1 MMRSMWSAASGMTA
15 QQLNL
20 DTISH
25 NLANVNTTGF
35 KRSRAEFQD
44 LLYQTL
50 RVAGTPIEGGSEVP
64 TGIQIGIGTQ
74 LSATVK
80 DHSQGSVIQTGNAYD
95 MAIVNGETS
104 KGGEGF
110 FQIILPDGTMA
121 YTRDGSF
128 KRSSDGRLSTADG
141 FLLQPEIIIPDIAS
155 GTDPMSLTVTG
166 EGIVSIM
173 VNNEPQELGRIQLAA
188 FVNPAG
194 LNSIGQNL
202 YTETGASGTP
212 AVTDPGSGGTGIIGH
227 KKLEISNVNI
237 VEEMVLM
244 ITAQRA
250 YELNSKAIQT
260 SDQMLGIANTLKR

>member
-15 QQLNL
+15 QQFNL

-25 NLANVNTTGF
+25 NLANVNTFGF

-50 RVAGTPIEGGSEVP
+50 RVAGTPVEGGAEIP

-74 LSATVK
+74 LAATAK
-80 DHSQGSVIQTGNAYD
+80 DHSAGSVIETGNPYD
-95 MAIVNGETS
+95 MAIVNSGTS
-104 KGGEGF
+104 SGGEGF
-110 FQIILPDGTMA
+110 FQIMLPDGSMA
-121 YTRDGSF
+121 YTRDGAF
-128 KRSSDGRLSTADG
+128 KRSSDGRLTTADG
-141 FLLQPEIIIPDIAS
+141 YVLQPEISIPGAEG
-155 GTDPMSLTVTG
+155 GTDPQSLTATEDGV
-166 EGIVSIM
+166 IYIM
-173 VNNEPQELGRIQLAA
+173 VNGEPQELGRIQLAI

-202 YTETGASGTP
+202 YKETGASGPP
-212 AVTDPGSGGTGIIGH
+212 AISDPGSGGAGSIGH
-227 KKLEISNVNI
+227 KKLETANVNI

>member
-25 NLANVNTTGF
+25 NLANVNTFGF

-50 RVAGTPIEGGSEVP
+50 RVSGTPIEGGAEVP
-64 TGIQIGIGTQ
+64 TGVQIGIGTQ
-74 LSATVK
+74 IAATTK
-80 DHSQGSVIQTGNAYD
+80 DHSAGSVIQTDNPFD
-95 MAIVNGETS
+95 MAIVNARGA
-104 KGGEGF
+104 GGEGF
-110 FQIILPDGTMA
+110 FQIQLPDGTMG
-121 YTRDGSF
+121 YTRDGTF
-128 KRSSDGRLSTADG
+128 KRSADGRLVTADG
-141 FLLQPEIIIPDIAS
+141 FILQPEIIIPEGSDS
-155 GTDPMSLTVTG
+155 MSLTVTEEGVVSVVVGG
-166 EGIVSIM
+166 EY
-173 VNNEPQELGRIQLAA
+173 QELGKIQLAR

-194 LNSIGQNL
+194 LNSIGKNL
-202 YTETGASGTP
+202 YLETGASGTP
-212 AVTDPGSGGTGIIGH
+212 TIGDPDTEGLGLIGH

-237 VEEMVLM
+237 VEEMVMM